1 MHPFPNHT
9 PHPARQHRRTL
20 SFVDVWFTAYNKNP
34 DNTYLSH
41 TATPSTHSTPFLCE
55 SKSTPLPSRS
65 NTTQMC
71 ASYRK
76 GPFGSHDT
84 LAQHNDLVH
93 VTQELQLM
101 GDKDLS
107 EAWWREQL

>member
-1 MHPFPNHT
+1 
-9 PHPARQHRRTL
+9 
-20 SFVDVWFTAYNKNP
+20 
-34 DNTYLSH
+34 
-41 TATPSTHSTPFLCE
+41 
-55 SKSTPLPSRS
+55 
-65 NTTQMC
+65 MC

-84 LAQHNDLVH
+84 LAQHDDLVH

>member
-1 MHPFPNHT
+1 VHPFPNHT
-9 PHPARQHRRTL
+9 PHPARRHKRTL
-20 SFVDVWFTAYNKNP
+20 PFVDVWFTAYNKSP
-34 DNTYLSH
+34 DNTYLTH
-41 TATPSTHSTPFLCE
+41 TAITSTLNTPFLCS
-55 SKSTPLPSRS
+55 SKLPPPLSLS

-76 GPFGSHDT
+76 GPFCSQYT
-84 LAQHNDLVH
+84 LAQHYDLVH

>member
-1 MHPFPNHT
+1 
-9 PHPARQHRRTL
+9 
-20 SFVDVWFTAYNKNP
+20 
-34 DNTYLSH
+34 
-41 TATPSTHSTPFLCE
+41 
-55 SKSTPLPSRS
+55 
-65 NTTQMC
+65 MC
-71 ASYRK
+71 ASYWK

-107 EAWWREQL
+107 AAWWREQL